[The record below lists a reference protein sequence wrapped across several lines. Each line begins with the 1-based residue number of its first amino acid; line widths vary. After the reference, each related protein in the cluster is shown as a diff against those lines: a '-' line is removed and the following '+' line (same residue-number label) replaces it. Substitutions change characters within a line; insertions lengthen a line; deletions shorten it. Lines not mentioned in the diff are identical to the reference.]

1 MDGLK
6 VIDITSENFEQYEEY
21 IPAYVV
27 ELMNEDLA
35 YSYVALVEDKF
46 AGVLSVF
53 FDEYTGIL
61 EIIDVYVVEDMRRK
75 NIAFDMIEYVG
86 MQIMEAYDY
95 SVRAMVAS
103 FSEANE
109 EAKEFFEAV
118 DFELIPNENSS
129 TFVYTLKDLKESYL
143 MKNKY
148 SIPERY
154 DLIRYKDMDN
164 IKRKSL
170 VAKIIEHNGI
180 YDMNFAEDL
189 NEEFSISVW
198 DGDEPVGTVEVIC
211 EENGE
216 LALGQFFVV
225 KMDTAILGVLQM
237 IVEEL
242 LEKYPIDTKFSA
254 YIVSESSR
262 NLITKLLGDNCQK
275 INMIEAV
282 LNLVENYDDG
292 EDFISE

>member
-1 MDGLK
+1 MEGLK
-6 VIDITSENFEQYEEY
+6 IIDVTSENFSEYEEC
-21 IPAYVV
+21 IPSYVV

-35 YSYVALVEDKF
+35 HTYVGLVEDKF
-46 AGVLSVF
+46 ASVLSVF
-53 FDEYTGIL
+53 FDEYSGIL

-75 NIAFDMIEYVG
+75 SIAFDMMEYVG

-95 SVRAMVAS
+95 SVRAIVAS
-103 FSEANE
+103 FSESNE
-109 EAKEFFEAV
+109 EAKGFFEGV
-118 DFELIPNENSS
+118 DFELVPNENSS
-129 TFVYTLKDLKESYL
+129 TFVYTLKDLKDSYL
-143 MKNKY
+143 MENKY
-148 SIPERY
+148 SIPEKY

-170 VAKIIEHNGI
+170 IAKIIEHNGI
-180 YDMNFAEDL
+180 YDMNFADDL
-189 NEEFSISVW
+189 SEEFSISVW
-198 DGDEPVGTVEVIC
+198 SGDEPVGTVEVIC

-242 LEKYPIDTKFSA
+242 LEKYSPDTKFSA
-254 YIVSESSR
+254 YIVSESSK
-262 NLITKLLGDNCQK
+262 NLIEKLLGDNCQK

-282 LNLVENYDDG
+282 LNLVENFDDG
-292 EDFISE
+292 EDFME